1 MSKALCNA
9 GRQGQVGS
17 EQNIYYFALEIQIF
31 CSPQGSSQLVMTHF
45 LELNEELKKF
55 FIYYFSQ
62 DLYNFLTN
70 TVENI
75 LC

>member
-1 MSKALCNA
+1 MCLDADPSNVPHKTRMSKALCNA

-45 LELNEELKKF
+45 LELNEE
-55 FIYYFSQ
+55 
-62 DLYNFLTN
+62 
-70 TVENI
+70 
-75 LC
+75 